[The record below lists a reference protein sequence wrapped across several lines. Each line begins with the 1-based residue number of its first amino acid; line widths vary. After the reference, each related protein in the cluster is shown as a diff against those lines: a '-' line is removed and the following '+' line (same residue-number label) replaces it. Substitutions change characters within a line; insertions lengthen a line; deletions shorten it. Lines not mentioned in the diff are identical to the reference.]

1 MGEHAKGFWHGIRF
15 GRFGLSCEHGQSLVI
30 VVLAMFVLIGIMAVA
45 VDVATWYQ
53 RHHQAQVAA
62 DAAAL
67 SAANCMAN
75 AGVTLAT
82 GVNACTTGSD
92 TADAT
97 SVATDI
103 GAKNGVTIPSG
114 NVTVNTTSTT
124 GSTGC
129 PATSVC
135 VTAATTSAPF
145 FAGIFGI
152 GTSSQ
157 AARAAAYYSAP
168 ISQNCTTPSSG
179 ACYFAFARDS
189 NCSDTGITLSN
200 NGNVTV
206 TGGIW
211 SNSGLNM
218 SGTDNNSHWG
228 NVTYGQG
235 CTYTPSNKN
244 PKFVSGPSPHAPLS
258 AWPRDYT
265 TVITACG
272 VTGNA
277 CNTSGPASGAPS
289 FCTQAQP
296 NFGTS
301 TSSTYSFASGQVYCA
316 YGTGTKSDP
325 STWNG
330 KIYLAPS
337 TGTYSDTF
345 IGGYVNIASQGS
357 VTISS
362 QLSTAVGNLLVYA
375 NDANAQS
382 PTGTSAADVSTQG
395 SATLSGDMFVPN
407 GTLNLSTQG
416 TGTVTTFLEANQMS
430 VSAGGGI
437 TGNGPATGTDGQT
450 LAGSDQLT
458 Q

>member
-1 MGEHAKGFWHGIRF
+1 MGTACRRF
-15 GRFGLSCEHGQSLVI
+15 NPCSEQGQSLVI
-30 VVLAMFVLIGIMAVA
+30 VVLAMFVIIGIMAVA
-45 VDVATWYQ
+45 VDLATWYQ
-53 RHHQAQVAA
+53 KHHQAQVAA

-75 AGVTLAT
+75 AGITLSAT
-82 GVNACTTGSD
+82 PTTSLNPCTTVSD

-97 SVATDI
+97 SVATSI
-103 GAKNGVTIPSG
+103 AAENGVTIPSG
-114 NVTVNTTSTT
+114 NVTINTTSTT

-129 PATSVC
+129 PATSAC
-135 VTAATTSAPF
+135 VTAANSSAPF
-145 FAGIFGI
+145 FAGIFGV
-152 GTSSQ
+152 GSTSQ
-157 AARAAAYYSAP
+157 TARAAAYYSAP
-168 ISQNCTTPSSG
+168 ITSNCTNSASG
-179 ACYFAFARDS
+179 ACYFAFAKDS

-206 TGGIW
+206 SGGIW

-228 NVTYGQG
+228 AVTYGQN
-235 CTYTPSNKN
+235 CTYTPSSKN
-244 PKFVSGPSPHAPLS
+244 PKFTSGPSPHAPLPN
-258 AWPRDYT
+258 WPRDYT

-272 VTGNA
+272 GTGNP
-277 CNTSGPASGAPS
+277 CSSGTPT
-289 FCTQAQP
+289 FCTQSAQ
-296 NFGTS
+296 NYGTK
-301 TSSTYSFASGQVYCA
+301 SSPYSFSSGQVYCA

-330 KIYLAPS
+330 TIYIAPS

-345 IGGYVNIASQGS
+345 IGGYVNIATQGS
-357 VTISS
+357 ITLSS
-362 QLSTAVGNLLVYA
+362 QLSTSIGNLLVYA
-375 NDANAQS
+375 NDANSQS
-382 PTGTSAADVSTQG
+382 PTGNSAADISTQG

-407 GTLNLSTQG
+407 GTLNLTTQG
-416 TGTVTTFLEANQMS
+416 SGNVTTFLEANQLS

>member
-1 MGEHAKGFWHGIRF
+1 
-15 GRFGLSCEHGQSLVI
+15 
-30 VVLAMFVLIGIMAVA
+30 MFVVIGLMAVA
-45 VDVATWYQ
+45 IDVATWYQ
-53 RHHQAQVAA
+53 KHHQAQVAA

-75 AGVTLAT
+75 AGITLST
-82 GVNACTTGSD
+82 TPTTVVNPCTTGSD

-97 SVATDI
+97 SVATSI
-103 GAKNGVTIPSG
+103 AAKNGVTIPSG
-114 NVTVNTTSTT
+114 NVTINTTTT
-124 GSTGC
+124 TSSTGC
-129 PATSVC
+129 PATSAC
-135 VTAATTSAPF
+135 VTATNSSAPF
-145 FAGIFGI
+145 FAGIFGV
-152 GTSSQ
+152 GSSSQ
-157 AARAAAYYSAP
+157 TAKADADYTAPVSTSCTNSAG
-168 ISQNCTTPSSG
+168 G

-206 TGGIW
+206 AGGIW

-228 NVTYGQG
+228 AVTYGQG

-244 PKFVSGPSPHAPLS
+244 PKFTAGPSPHAPL
-258 AWPRDYT
+258 ANWPRDYT

-272 VTGNA
+272 GTGNP
-277 CNTSGPASGAPS
+277 CGSMGTPS
-289 FCTQAQP
+289 FCTQSGQ

-301 TSSTYSFASGQVYCA
+301 KTATYSFSNAQVYCA
-316 YGTGTKSDP
+316 YGTGTKADP

-330 KIYLAPS
+330 KIYVAPS

-357 VTISS
+357 VTLSS
-362 QLSTAVGNLLVYA
+362 QLTTSIGSLLVYA
-375 NDANAQS
+375 NDANSQS
-382 PTGTSAADVSTQG
+382 PTGSSAADVSTQG
-395 SATLSGDMFVPN
+395 SATLSGDMFVPT
-407 GTLNLSTQG
+407 GTLNLTTQG
-416 TGTVTTFLEANQMS
+416 SGNVTTFMQANQLS
-430 VSAGGGI
+430 VNAGGGI
-437 TGNGPATGTDGQT
+437 TGNGPSTGTDGQT